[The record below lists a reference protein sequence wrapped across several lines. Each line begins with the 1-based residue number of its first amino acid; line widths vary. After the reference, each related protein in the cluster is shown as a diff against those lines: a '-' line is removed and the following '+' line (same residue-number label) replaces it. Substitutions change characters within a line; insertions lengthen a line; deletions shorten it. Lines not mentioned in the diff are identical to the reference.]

1 MNENCHT
8 VILKCDLCPLPE
20 ENGLRDFIA
29 ERLASERTE
38 VEYFGCEL
46 DSGWDYIDEE
56 LKTHILK
63 ACYIT
68 LQFEEKNAP
77 SYDTDKTEI
86 KRFMA
91 DYFKEFS
98 SRIIVDSDRKDIE
111 VYFD

>member
-8 VILKCDLCPLPE
+8 VILKCELCPIPNE
-20 ENGLRDFIA
+20 EMLRNFVS
-29 ERLASERTE
+29 ERLASPITE

-56 LKTHILK
+56 LKTQIFS

-77 SYDTDKTEI
+77 AYDADKDEV
-86 KRFMA
+86 KRFMS
-91 DYFKEFS
+91 DYFREFS
-98 SRIIVDSDRKDIE
+98 SRIVVDSDNKDID